1 MRVFWHN
8 GALMIEPEGE
18 REGQLLTELAGNLK
32 FGRPSGMQ
40 NRIPSGTSAS
50 GSEQLLDAVVG
61 GHEASPSSLTR
72 KRHDKQHIV
81 AINERS

>member
-18 REGQLLTELAGNLK
+18 REGQLLTELAANLK

-40 NRIPSGTSAS
+40 DRIPSGDTPSS
-50 GSEQLLDAVVG
+50 SEGLFERLITD
-61 GHEASPSSLTR
+61 HEARPSSLPS
-72 KRHDKQHIV
+72 KRNDKQHIV
-81 AINERS
+81 AIDKRL

>member
-18 REGQLLTELAGNLK
+18 REGKLLVELAGNLK

-40 NRIPSGTSAS
+40 NRIPSGDTPL
-50 GSEQLLDAVVG
+50 GSEGVLERLTGNHQSG
-61 GHEASPSSLTR
+61 PSSLSR
-72 KRHDKQHIV
+72 KTNDKQHV
-81 AINERS
+81 VSINK

>member
-8 GALMIEPEGE
+8 GSLMIKPEGE

-40 NRIPSGTSAS
+40 NRIPSGDTPS
-50 GSEQLLDAVVG
+50 GSEGLFERIAT
-61 GHEASPSSLTR
+61 GHEARPCSLPSKSN
-72 KRHDKQHIV
+72 DKQHVVGIDK
-81 AINERS
+81 RL

>member
-18 REGQLLTELAGNLK
+18 REVGLLTELAGNLK

-40 NRIPSGTSAS
+40 DRIPSGETPS
-50 GSEQLLDAVVG
+50 GSDGLFKGVVADHEG
-61 GHEASPSSLTR
+61 GPSGLTR
-72 KRHDKQHIV
+72 KRHNKQHIV
-81 AINERS
+81 AINERP

>member
-18 REGQLLTELAGNLK
+18 RESELLIELAGNLS

-40 NRIPSGTSAS
+40 NRIPSG
-50 GSEQLLDAVVG
+50 
-61 GHEASPSSLTR
+61 EASSGDEFLQRVSGNHDVVPSNLPR
-72 KRHDKQHIV
+72 KLDNKQSV
-81 AINERS
+81 VSINKLL